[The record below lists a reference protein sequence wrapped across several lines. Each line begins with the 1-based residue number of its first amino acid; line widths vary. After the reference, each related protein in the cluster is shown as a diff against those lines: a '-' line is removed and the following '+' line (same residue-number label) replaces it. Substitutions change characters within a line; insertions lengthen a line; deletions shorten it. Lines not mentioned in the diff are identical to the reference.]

1 MVYVL
6 VNEMNNL
13 TKTIRYND
21 LFNLYQE
28 LLTKTQKDILSDY
41 LAYDLSL
48 GEIAINRQVSRSAVE
63 DALRKGLR
71 KLDDFESC
79 LHLLDKKNEILKNT
93 AQIKL
98 KNKDKETKDLVSN
111 IERII
116 R

>member
-71 KLDDFESC
+71 KLDDFESH
-79 LHLLDKKNEILKNT
+79 LHLLDKKIEILKNT

-98 KNKDKETKDLVSN
+98 KNKDKETKDLASN

-116 R
+116 

>member
-71 KLDDFESC
+71 KLDDFESR
-79 LHLLDKKNEILKNT
+79 LHLLDKKIEILKNT

-98 KNKDKETKDLVSN
+98 KSKEKETKDLVSN

>member
-1 MVYVL
+1 MDDL
-6 VNEMNNL
+6 A
-13 TKTIRYND
+13 KTIRYND
-21 LFNLYQE
+21 LFALYQE
-28 LLTKTQKDILSDY
+28 LLTTTQKDILSDY

-63 DALRKGLR
+63 DALRKGLK
-71 KLDDFESC
+71 KLDDFENR
-79 LHLLDKKNEILKNT
+79 LHLFDKKNEILKNT

-98 KNKDKETKDLVSN
+98 NSKDKDIKDLVSN